1 MAIVPMAM
9 STEGETLS
17 EIYSVAL
24 WSLPCLI
31 ILKHLVAEPDIITS
45 VFASWPMARLGNI
58 SFELFLIHQMVLRY
72 VEIIGRK
79 VFGQPALDVTGSLI
93 AMAIAIVLAACVHE
107 YRGYRIK
114 NRK

>member
-1 MAIVPMAM
+1 M
-9 STEGETLS
+9 
-17 EIYSVAL
+17 
-24 WSLPCLI
+24 
-31 ILKHLVAEPDIITS
+31 ITS

-93 AMAIAIVLAACVHE
+93 AMAIAIALSAGVHE
-107 YRGYRIK
+107 YHGHRIRD
-114 NRK
+114 RK